1 MKYFLPVFLLFFLS
15 CDQEPI
21 SIYSN
26 MDGLNHEEIL
36 NGPETL
42 EKHSLELIYKID
54 TTLSEE
60 NFKLLIEALNI
71 SSDELSPYYFNA
83 LTFYCNNLKINQ
95 KIELEAALFNY
106 FIYQPKLYISNI
118 KKMEIQYSD
127 CFLITISSYIQEYL
141 SQNEITIISMK
152 NLAYKYCEDCSNEEI
167 KFIYD
172 YLDLS
177 NNFQKE

>member
-1 MKYFLPVFLLFFLS
+1 VKYFLPLFLLFFLS
-15 CDQEPI
+15 CNQEPL

-26 MDGLNHEEIL
+26 IDGLNHEEIL

-60 NFKLLIEALNI
+60 NFKLLVEALNK
-71 SSDELSPYYFNA
+71 SSEELSPYYFNA
-83 LTFYCNNLKINQ
+83 LTFYCNNLTINQ
-95 KIELEAALFNY
+95 KLELEAALFNY
-106 FIYQPKLYISNI
+106 FIYQPKSYISNI
-118 KKMEIQYSD
+118 KNMEIQYSD
-127 CFLITISSYIQEYL
+127 CFLIAISSYIQEYF

-152 NLAYKYCEDCSNEEI
+152 NLAYKYCRGCNNQEI

>member
-1 MKYFLPVFLLFFLS
+1 MKYFLPVFLLLFFS
-15 CDQEPI
+15 CNQEPI

-26 MDGLNHEEIL
+26 IDGLNHEEIL

-42 EKHSLELIYKID
+42 EKHSLELIYKND

-60 NFKLLIEALNI
+60 NFKLLIEALNK

-95 KIELEAALFNY
+95 KLELEAALFNY
-106 FIYQPKLYISNI
+106 FIYHPKLYISNI

-127 CFLITISSYIQEYL
+127 CFLIAISSYVQEYL

-172 YLDLS
+172 YLDLA

>member
-1 MKYFLPVFLLFFLS
+1 MKYFFPVFLLFFLS
-15 CDQEPI
+15 CNQEPI

-26 MDGLNHEEIL
+26 IDGLNHEEIL

-60 NFKLLIEALNI
+60 HFKLLIQALNK

-95 KIELEAALFNY
+95 KLELEAALFNY
-106 FIYQPKLYISNI
+106 FIYHPKLYISNI

-152 NLAYKYCEDCSNEEI
+152 NLAYKYCKDCSNEEI

>member
-1 MKYFLPVFLLFFLS
+1 MKYFLLVFLSFFLS
-15 CDQEPI
+15 CNQEPI

-26 MDGLNHEEIL
+26 IDGLNHEEIL

-60 NFKLLIEALNI
+60 NFKLLIEALNK
-71 SSDELSPYYFNA
+71 SSEELSPYYFNA

-95 KIELEAALFNY
+95 KLELEAALFSY
-106 FIYQPKLYISNI
+106 FIHNPKSYISNI

-127 CFLITISSYIQEYL
+127 CFLIAISSYIQEYL

-152 NLAYKYCEDCSNEEI
+152 NLAYKYCRGCSNEEI

>member
-1 MKYFLPVFLLFFLS
+1 MKYFPTVFLLFFLS
-15 CDQEPI
+15 CNQDPI

-26 MDGLNHEEIL
+26 IDGLNHEEIL

-54 TTLSEE
+54 TTLSAD
-60 NFKLLIEALNI
+60 NFKLLIKALNN
-71 SSDELSPYYFNA
+71 SSEGISPYYFNA
-83 LTFYCNNLKINQ
+83 LTFYCDNLKINQ
-95 KIELEAALFNY
+95 KLELETALFNY
-106 FIYQPKLYISNI
+106 FIHHPKSYISSI

-127 CFLITISSYIQEYL
+127 CFLFAISSYIQEYL

-152 NLAYKYCEDCSNEEI
+152 NLAYKYCKDCSNDEI

>member
-1 MKYFLPVFLLFFLS
+1 VKYFFTVFLLFFLS
-15 CDQEPI
+15 CNQKPI

-26 MDGLNHEEIL
+26 IDGLNHEEIL

-54 TTLSEE
+54 TNISEE
-60 NFKLLIEALNI
+60 NFKLLIEALNK
-71 SSDELSPYYFNA
+71 SSEQLSPYYFNA

-95 KIELEAALFNY
+95 KLELEAALFNY

-127 CFLITISSYIQEYL
+127 CFLIAISSYIQEYL

>member
-1 MKYFLPVFLLFFLS
+1 VKYFLPVLLLFFLS
-15 CDQEPI
+15 CKQESI

-26 MDGLNHEEIL
+26 IDGLNHEEIL

-54 TTLSEE
+54 TSLSEE
-60 NFKLLIEALNI
+60 NFKLLIKALNK
-71 SSDELSPYYFNA
+71 SSEKLSPYYFNA
-83 LTFYCNNLKINQ
+83 LTFYCNNLKINE
-95 KIELEAALFNY
+95 KLELEAALFNY
-106 FIYQPKLYISNI
+106 FIYHPKSYITNI
-118 KKMEIQYSD
+118 KKMEIQHSD
-127 CFLITISSYIQEYL
+127 CFLTAISSYIQEYL

-152 NLAYKYCEDCSNEEI
+152 NLAYKYCKDCSKEEI

>member
-1 MKYFLPVFLLFFLS
+1 MKYFLSLLLLFFLS
-15 CDQEPI
+15 CNQEPI

-26 MDGLNHEEIL
+26 IDGLNHEEIL

-60 NFKLLIEALNI
+60 NFKLLIKALNK
-71 SSDELSPYYFNA
+71 SSEQLSPYYFNA
-83 LTFYCNNLKINQ
+83 LTFYCNSLKINQ
-95 KIELEAALFNY
+95 KQDLEAALFNY
-106 FIYQPKLYISNI
+106 FIHQPKSYISNI

-127 CFLITISSYIQEYL
+127 CFLIAISSYIQEYL

-177 NNFQKE
+177 NNFQNE